1 VATVA
6 KHFGLIFQ
14 SIFLG
19 IGLLVLAIAVY
30 LTWSTHAWLGRSLQ
44 ASGVVVENVR
54 MQDRQTGNLMFA
66 PLIRFQ
72 TADGRTIEFQSSLR
86 TNPPSYS
93 PGQSVTVLYDPAK
106 PVSAEIANLFSIW
119 FAPMVLWFLG
129 TVFTAVGIG
138 VAVYR
143 RRIAGGGLK
152 GSP

>member
-1 VATVA
+1 MTTVA

-19 IGLLVLAIAVY
+19 IGLVVLAIAVY
-30 LTWSTHAWLGRSLQ
+30 LTWSTHAWLGRSVQ
-44 ASGVVVENVR
+44 ASGVVVEVVR
-54 MQDRQTGNLMFA
+54 IQNRQTGELMFA
-66 PLIRFQ
+66 PLVRFQ
-72 TADGRTIEFQSSLR
+72 TADGRSIEFQSSLR

-93 PGQSVTVLYDPAK
+93 PGESVTVLYDPAR

-143 RRIAGGGLK
+143 RRMRVGEGAG
-152 GSP
+152 